1 MEGTGRLLQ
10 GTMHVE
16 AWARKLERHRSAA
29 ALLALL
35 STFAGVGLILD
46 RPKGTVLEWLALPLL
61 VAGGALLAWVV
72 WPHGTVAAT
81 TTDSMAN
88 RLLRRITLGGRLVPI
103 FPALGVG
110 IVLADIGYNLLLS
123 ATPAIQTEDTIVL
136 LAAATLTAYRFVP
149 GRFAR
154 ERDFVLLFF
163 VCLNAILVVPL
174 LIARAYYADFERSV
188 DLYSWVALAPEAS
201 AVLSLL
207 GVGNTVHPVPASTA
221 PGLTFTPLRLPVQVT
236 VVITTACSGIYSF
249 GIFASAFVA
258 FVLTEYERP
267 SRRVWLLLALGLAA
281 AYVANVLRMVVIIL
295 VGYYTDS
302 AETDLQNMLVA
313 HSYAGWL
320 IFLAWISL
328 FWGLLLRFVPTHPPS
343 KSEAGSAS
351 KSKKRESVCAL
362 CTGGLTP
369 AVPATRCAC
378 GGFYHRDCLEAAG
391 YCPSCGRLASLG
403 NKAVSGGS

>member
-1 MEGTGRLLQ
+1 MDGTGRLQ
-10 GTMHVE
+10 QRTMDVQ
-16 AWARKLERHRSAA
+16 AWAGSLEEHRSVA

-61 VAGGALLAWVV
+61 VAGGAFLAWVV

-88 RLLRRITLGGRLVPI
+88 RLLHRITLGGRLVPV

-188 DLYSWVALAPEAS
+188 DLYSWVALAPEMS
-201 AVLSLL
+201 SMLQLI
-207 GVGNTVHPVPASTA
+207 GVSNAVHPVAGSTA
-221 PGLTFTPLRLPVQVT
+221 PGLTFTPQNASVQVT
-236 VVITTACSGIYSF
+236 VVITTACSGIYSL

-258 FVLTEYERP
+258 FIMTETERP
-267 SRRVWLLLALGLAA
+267 SKRLWTFLGLGLLA
-281 AYVANVLRMVVIIL
+281 AYAANVLRMTVIVL

-302 AETDLQNMLVA
+302 PSTDLQNMLVA

-320 IFLAWISL
+320 IFLGWIAL
-328 FWGLLLRFVPTHPPS
+328 FWGALFKFLPQSQLS
-343 KSEAGSAS
+343 KPGEKAFPASGRSESS
-351 KSKKRESVCAL
+351 CVICSEV
-362 CTGGLTP
+362 LTP
-369 AVPATRCAC
+369 TVPATRCGC
-378 GGFYHRDCLEAAG
+378 GAYYHRRCHIAANR
-391 YCPSCGRLASLG
+391 CPVCGRPPSAEPTPMLT
-403 NKAVSGGS
+403 